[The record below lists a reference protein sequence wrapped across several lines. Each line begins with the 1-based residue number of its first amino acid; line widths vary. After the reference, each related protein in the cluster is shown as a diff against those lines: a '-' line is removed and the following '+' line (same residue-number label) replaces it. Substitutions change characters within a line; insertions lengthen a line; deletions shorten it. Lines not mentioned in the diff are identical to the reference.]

1 MEKVSRKIKTIFSVI
16 FTFAGVFI
24 LLAVGFIL
32 PIYYVSEHFPQA
44 YSVTIVCLAV
54 IFVMFL
60 IIRNFY
66 RCYQKYKNFSKF
78 MKHILILRLMP
89 LVLITAA
96 VIFEL
101 LLIRTFFFIPLIISI
116 LLECVFNA
124 GVIVACVY
132 LSAFFNSVKSKLN
145 VTEKNITDNSNE
157 NR

>member
-1 MEKVSRKIKTIFSVI
+1 
-16 FTFAGVFI
+16 
-24 LLAVGFIL
+24 
-32 PIYYVSEHFPQA
+32 
-44 YSVTIVCLAV
+44 
-54 IFVMFL
+54 
-60 IIRNFY
+60 
-66 RCYQKYKNFSKF
+66 
-78 MKHILILRLMP
+78 MP
-89 LVLITAA
+89 LVLITAV